1 MTLYKCIHL
10 DVVFCIL

>member
-1 MTLYKCIHL
+1 MKFYKCIHL